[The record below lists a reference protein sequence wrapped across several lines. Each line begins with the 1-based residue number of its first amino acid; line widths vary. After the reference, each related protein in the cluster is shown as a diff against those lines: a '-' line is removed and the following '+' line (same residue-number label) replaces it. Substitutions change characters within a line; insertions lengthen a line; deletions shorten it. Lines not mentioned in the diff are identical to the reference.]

1 MKLNNT
7 LALIFAGLGLVA
19 ACEDSNTLS
28 EAEQNATYTAAVN
41 QGETADTEGVPDD
54 SAVPGEDDA
63 TATDEDR
70 GVHRDCS
77 MNAVHERLLAEADT
91 NGDGELSEEERAAME
106 RPFGEHGPRGPCVE
120 QSAAASSE
128 EGSRPPRAMCR
139 GGGHARGPH
148 GPASFRRL
156 LWIYDA
162 DASGELDD
170 AERAILEADLEARAA
185 ALEAAT
191 LAAFDADGDGTLS
204 DAELEAARE
213 AHRAEREARRAAEL
227 ATYDADGDGRLNR
240 EERQAMHEAK
250 RAALEAQFDADGS
263 GALDETETAALR
275 EHLRSIVRGEAST
288 EV

>member
-1 MKLNNT
+1 MKLNNSFV
-7 LALIFAGLGLVA
+7 LILAGLGLA
-19 ACEDSNTLS
+19 ACNEESTLS

-54 SAVPGEDDA
+54 SAVPGADDA
-63 TATDEDR
+63 TATEEDS

-77 MNAVHERLLAEADT
+77 TSAVHERLLAEADT
-91 NGDGELSEEERAAME
+91 DGDGVLSDEERAAME
-106 RPFGEHGPRGPCVE
+106 RPFGEHGPRGPCAGTP
-120 QSAAASSE
+120 SASE
-128 EGSRPPRAMCR
+128 ARPGRGMCR
-139 GGGHARGPH
+139 GGGRGRGPH

-162 DASGELDD
+162 DSSGELDD

-191 LAAFDADGDGTLS
+191 LAAFDADGDGALS

-213 AHRAEREARRAAEL
+213 AHRAERETRRAAEL
-227 ATYDADGDGRLNR
+227 ATYDSDGDGRLNR

-263 GALDETETAALR
+263 GALDELETAALR
-275 EHLRSIVRGEAST
+275 EYLRSVVRAEAPA
-288 EV
+288 EA